1 MKRNDKTNIFR
12 NWRNFVCVACC
23 ITCLIC
29 VAITFKYKAPM
40 SVDLMSVLVGILAF
54 LVTVIA
60 VMQAFNYFIFEKR
73 INERIDK
80 VIGEVRIEMEGVH
93 AEVND
98 AINDIKLAV
107 RAFHMQDSSS
117 EDIVFSMGGTI
128 RGCLEGLLID
138 RKSNTQIATKEIFN
152 DLCIAVG
159 MAKDNAKFIDTSKK
173 YDYISALR
181 NIDDER
187 VDGICEF
194 ILSCQDIKERKV
206 PN

>member
-1 MKRNDKTNIFR
+1 
-12 NWRNFVCVACC
+12 
-23 ITCLIC
+23 
-29 VAITFKYKAPM
+29 M
-40 SVDLMSVLVGILAF
+40 SIDLMSVLVGILAF

-93 AEVND
+93 NEVND

-107 RAFHMQDSSS
+107 RAFHQQDSSS
-117 EDIVFSMGGTI
+117 EDIVLSMGGTI
-128 RGCLEGLLID
+128 RGCLNGLLID
-138 RKSNTQIATKEIFN
+138 RESNTQIATKEIFD

-159 MAKDNAKFIDTSKK
+159 KAQENAKFIDTSKK
-173 YDYISALR
+173 YDYIAALR
-181 NIDDER
+181 SIDDER

-194 ILSCQDIKERKV
+194 ILSCQDVKERKV
-206 PN
+206 PQLTMEGLGLSPLF